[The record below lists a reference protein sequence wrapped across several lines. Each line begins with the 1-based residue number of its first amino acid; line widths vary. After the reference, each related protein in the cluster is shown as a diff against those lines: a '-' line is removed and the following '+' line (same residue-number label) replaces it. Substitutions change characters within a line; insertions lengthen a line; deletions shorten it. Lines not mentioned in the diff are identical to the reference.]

1 MYFEQL
7 GHIGEE
13 QMNWIKEQMELSK
26 RDGKIAILM
35 SHHPLIPASSNVDD
49 SWKLLNLL
57 DAYNVPAC
65 IGRTCAQ
72 VFRCKLHNGT
82 FFQTVGG
89 ARDG

>member
-35 SHHPLIPASSNVDD
+35 SHHPLIPHRAMSM
-49 SWKLLNLL
+49 
-57 DAYNVPAC
+57 
-65 IGRTCAQ
+65 I
-72 VFRCKLHNGT
+72 
-82 FFQTVGG
+82 VGNS
-89 ARDG
+89 